1 MVKNRKQ
8 HTAPNCYLK
17 AWVDPETPPNQ
28 TPYVHLFDLHG
39 GSPRRKNP
47 AKILRMPDLY
57 TIFREGERDLRIEEF
72 FSKVESD
79 FVRVRRLI
87 EAQQLGTGGDAAD
100 LCAFVGVMIARP
112 PHRID
117 FMKEQW
123 ASIAKKMR
131 EIRVNIDPAIPPIRS
146 LSSGPSTNLAQV
158 QEHADNPMGTW
169 FPDTVATYIEAVSSR
184 FGCDVLVNETV
195 EHSFLTSD
203 SPAVIYHPP
212 VSDPRFRLIPRGL
225 GSPGCEIT
233 LPVSPRF
240 ALLFRH
246 KAPGIHALIHADW
259 ECVFEVN
266 HRTITGARETII
278 SDKPDI
284 YFVRTITDHLAKF
297 DATRPPAGRAD
308 P

>member
-1 MVKNRKQ
+1 MKQ
-8 HTAPNCYLK
+8 HTVPVCYLK
-17 AWVDPETPPNQ
+17 AWVDPLAPLDQ
-28 TPYVHLFDLHG
+28 TPSVHLFDVHG
-39 GSPRRKNP
+39 ANARRKGP

-57 TIFREGERDLRIEEF
+57 TIFLGSKRDLRIEQF
-72 FSKVESD
+72 FSRLESN

-87 EAQQLGTGGDAAD
+87 EAEQFGTGDNAAD
-100 LCAFVGVMIARP
+100 LYAFVGAMLARP

-117 FMKEQW
+117 FFKEQW
-123 ASIAKKMR
+123 ASIADKMR
-131 EIRVNIDPAIPPIRS
+131 EIKINADPVIPPVRP
-146 LSSGPSTNLAQV
+146 LLSGPRMNLAEV

-169 FPDTVATYIEAVSSR
+169 FPKTVAAYIESVSTQ

-203 SPAVIYHPP
+203 TPAVIYHPP
-212 VSDPRFRLIPRGL
+212 VSDPRFRRIPRGL
-225 GSPGCEIT
+225 RSPRCEIT

-246 KAPGIHALIHADW
+246 KTPGIHAFLGADW

-266 HRTITGARETII
+266 HRTITAAQEIII

-284 YFVRTITDHLAKF
+284 YFVRAITDHLAKF
-297 DATRPPAGRAD
+297 DAAHPPAGKAGS
-308 P
+308 